1 MRAVWIRS
9 IDAWRVISSC
19 VPIQSQSNTHKTQ
32 NNRSDLPNNSRVT
45 VAHTNQLVVVFPLFI
60 ILEFF
65 GYMESLMA
73 VVCSISSSFK
83 KKNNNKQKKQLT
95 IDLFLH
101 DIFYFL
107 YFQNSIKS
115 TNGKWNKKWKWTTGS
130 GRYSEF
136 PTEGLVVNSLGATLM
151 ALAILMPVVML
162 TRCRRRG
169 PSSISSHSSGDR
181 DEESER
187 L

>member
-32 NNRSDLPNNSRVT
+32 NNRGDLLNNSRVT

-60 ILEFF
+60 ILEFWVYGKF
-65 GYMESLMA
+65 DGGGLFYL
-73 VVCSISSSFK
+73 FLLQ
-83 KKNNNKQKKQLT
+83 KKNINKQKKQLT